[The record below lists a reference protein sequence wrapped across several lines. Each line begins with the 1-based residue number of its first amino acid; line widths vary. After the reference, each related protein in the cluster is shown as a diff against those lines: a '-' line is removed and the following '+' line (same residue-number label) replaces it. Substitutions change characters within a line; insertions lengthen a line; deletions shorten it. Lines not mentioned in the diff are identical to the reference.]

1 MIAEKRYRLLLAS
14 LILPA
19 LFLGVLFRVLLRRT
33 ETANLDDRTPTL
45 VIDPGHGGID
55 CGALGADGTR
65 ESDLNLEIALR
76 LRALSELYG
85 KENVLI
91 RQDDSTRCDTER
103 YSEHRD
109 LECRA
114 AEVRKAPN
122 PIYIS
127 IHQNTF
133 PTGQASGPQV
143 IYAPGESSKILGT
156 LTHQNLLHAL
166 YPDSRRVAEQSRGKL
181 FILSNVQ
188 CPAVLVECGF
198 LSNPVDLA
206 NLQRPAF
213 QTSLAAVLMASYLQY
228 LNYTESY

>member
-1 MIAEKRYRLLLAS
+1 MKVIS
-14 LILPA
+14 LP
-19 LFLGVLFRVLLRRT
+19 
-33 ETANLDDRTPTL
+33 ETAFEVLTAAN
-45 VIDPGHGGID
+45 
-55 CGALGADGTR
+55 GTMTF
-65 ESDLNLEIALR
+65 A
-76 LRALSELYG
+76 ELYG
-85 KENVLI
+85 KENSLI

-109 LECRA
+109 LECRV
-114 AEVRKAPN
+114 AEVRKAQN
-122 PIYIS
+122 PVYIS

-156 LTHQNLLHAL
+156 LTHQNLLQAL
-166 YPDSRRVAEQSRGKL
+166 YPNSRRVAEQSRGKL
-181 FILSNVQ
+181 YILSNVQ

-228 LNYTESY
+228 LNNTKSF

>member
-1 MIAEKRYRLLLAS
+1 MISEKRHRLLLAS

-19 LFLGVLFRVLLRRT
+19 LFLGILFHILLRRT
-33 ETANLDDRTPTL
+33 ETVILSDQAPTL

-55 CGALGADGTR
+55 SGALGADGTR

-76 LRALSELYG
+76 LRALAELYG
-85 KENVLI
+85 KENNLI
-91 RQDDSTRCDTER
+91 RQDDSTRCDTEQ

-114 AEVRKAPN
+114 EETRKAQN
-122 PIYIS
+122 PVYIS

-143 IYAPGESSKILGT
+143 IYAPGESSKLLGT
-156 LTHQNLLHAL
+156 LTHQNLLRTL

-181 FILSNVQ
+181 YILSNVQ
-188 CPAVLVECGF
+188 CRRFWWNAVSCPIPWTLPICSGPGF
-198 LSNPVDLA
+198 RHPW
-206 NLQRPAF
+206 RRC
-213 QTSLAAVLMASYLQY
+213 
-228 LNYTESY
+228 